1 MKKIFTLALF
11 IILFNAGCKKGSTP
25 AAQPDPATAKMSA
38 ILYAGKGIWQFV
50 SSTQVF
56 YDKNNKVLK
65 TDNFPISGFWI
76 FSTGNNL
83 PNGIT
88 MIEYMETLTAYNTVE
103 DIQFTLSIE
112 NGDQYLTYQG
122 SSDNSKFKFTT
133 LTATDMTLV
142 TTDVQPLDGAD
153 HATSTFVLK
162 KYQ

>member
-1 MKKIFTLALF
+1 MKKIFTITLATLLLN
-11 IILFNAGCKKGSTP
+11 IGCKKSNTP
-25 AAQPDPATAKMSA
+25 APQSDPATAKMTA
-38 ILYAGKGIWQFV
+38 LLYAGKGIWQFV

-56 YDKNNKVLK
+56 YDRNNKVLK
-65 TDNFPISGFWI
+65 TDNFPISAFWI
-76 FSTGNNL
+76 FSATNNL

-88 MIEYMETLTAYNTVE
+88 MIEYMETLTAYNTIE
-103 DIQFTLSIE
+103 DIQFILSIE